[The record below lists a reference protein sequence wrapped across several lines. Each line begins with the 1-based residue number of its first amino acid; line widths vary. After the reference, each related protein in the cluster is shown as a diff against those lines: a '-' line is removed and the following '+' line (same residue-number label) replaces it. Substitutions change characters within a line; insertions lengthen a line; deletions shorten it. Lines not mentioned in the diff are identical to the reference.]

1 MPSHISH
8 ALLAEECE
16 SRIESRLQRSLLVV
30 GAQGPDIFLHNH
42 RRKPRGF
49 RYGAL
54 LHRKGN
60 AELLASLARSA
71 HQMDTTRGD
80 DAEAPDTGADLE
92 AYALGYISHVWFD
105 RLAHPYINFSAGWR
119 GVPDRHPDRPAMHAF
134 LERLIDVT
142 LLRRLRDCRVDE
154 YRFVDRLPDRVGLFF
169 RLRPIVVRAIRDS
182 LVSAREDGNLPR
194 RLQNALHDSFG
205 FYRYTESPDRQYFAT
220 ARLREREGTI
230 SSRWLSIVH
239 PPEELIDV
247 DVLNI
252 GKRTWTHP
260 CDEERRSEATLP
272 DLFDAARRKTIES
285 FARWRRVRRDPS
297 PHNVS
302 ALIEAIGPWNLND
315 GLWGDPPCHRRA
327 CDPLP
332 LLELYESMK
341 RAFDRGA

>member
-8 ALLAEECE
+8 ALLAEECGA
-16 SRIESRLQRSLLVV
+16 RLETPPQHALLVL

-60 AELLASLARSA
+60 AELLSSLALSA
-71 HQMDTTRGD
+71 HRA
-80 DAEAPDTGADLE
+80 DAQREEDGEAPGTGDRIE

-105 RLAHPYINFSAGWR
+105 RLAHPYINFRAGWR

-142 LLRRLRDCRVDE
+142 LLRRLRDMGVDE

-169 RLRPIVVRAIRDS
+169 RLRPIVVEAIRAS
-182 LVSAREDGNLPR
+182 LVSAREDANLPR
-194 RLQNALHDSFG
+194 RLQNALYDSLS
-205 FYRYTESPDRQYFAT
+205 FYRHTESPDRQYFMS
-220 ARLREREGTI
+220 ARAREREGTV
-230 SSRWLSIVH
+230 SSRWLSVVH

-252 GKRTWTHP
+252 EGRTWAHP
-260 CDEERRSEATLP
+260 CDDERRSDATVPGLFHEARLRTV
-272 DLFDAARRKTIES
+272 ES
-285 FARWRRVRRDPS
+285 FALWRAVRLAPS
-297 PHNVS
+297 SSNVS
-302 ALIEAIGPWNLND
+302 KLIDTIGPWNLND
-315 GLWGDPPCHRRA
+315 GLWSDPPCHRRSCA
-327 CDPLP
+327 PLP
-332 LLELYESMK
+332 LLELYETMK
-341 RAFDRGA
+341 RSFERTA

>member
-8 ALLAEECE
+8 ALLAEECG
-16 SRIESRLQRSLLVV
+16 SQLVV
-30 GAQGPDIFLHNH
+30 PQQYPLLILGAQGPDVFLHNH

-60 AELLASLARSA
+60 AELLASLAVSA
-71 HQMDTTRGD
+71 HRT
-80 DAEAPDTGADLE
+80 DAQQGRAEEAPGTGDKLE

-142 LLRRLRDCRVDE
+142 LLRRLRDSSVNE

-169 RLRPIVVRAIRDS
+169 RLRPIVVEAIRSS

-194 RLQNALHDSFG
+194 RLQNALYDSFG
-205 FYRYTESPDRQYFAT
+205 FYRYTESPDRQYFTT

-230 SSRWLSIVH
+230 SSRWLSVVH

-247 DVLNI
+247 DVLNTER
-252 GKRTWTHP
+252 RTWTHP
-260 CDEERRSEATLP
+260 CDEGRRSDAAFL
-272 DLFDAARRKTIES
+272 DLFREARLRTAES
-285 FARWRRVRRDPS
+285 FALWRALRLDPS
-297 PHNVS
+297 PGATS
-302 ALIEAIGPWNLND
+302 TFIDAIGPWNLND
-315 GLWGDPPCHRRA
+315 GLRSDPPCHRRY

-332 LLELYESMK
+332 LLELYAAMK
-341 RAFDRGA
+341 RSFDRTA